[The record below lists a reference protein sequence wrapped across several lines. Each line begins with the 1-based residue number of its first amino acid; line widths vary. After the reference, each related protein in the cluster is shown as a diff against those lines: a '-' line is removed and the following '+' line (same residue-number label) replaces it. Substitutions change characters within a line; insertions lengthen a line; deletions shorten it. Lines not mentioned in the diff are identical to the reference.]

1 MALNYQQVWKSMND
15 LEMVTSKIC
24 SAREILDSAIDA
36 HQEQKH
42 EKVECLLYAVDEYLQ
57 YYLQEFDEKFK
68 KAWKETVVKSKVDDG
83 MRPWGHSDLEYSIAN
98 QENKFD
104 LTATGEK
111 FPLSCDKDDKSPEC
125 QKSWNDFWEECYYL
139 EEYESHDPDDYK
151 NCPTPPWGRGDSKS
165 RYPEPNQ
172 KQYTEEE
179 LNAMCDKASSE
190 QEKDRCREYNLREA
204 EYYNQRAR
212 LDADVAAIKAAG
224 GYEWTPDPEVSR
236 NDETRLK
243 YEEGWVYESPDGG
256 KTVTK
261 RKVGSLEKT
270 IVKADGYS
278 TSEPSKKWI
287 LPVEEVKDEDTD
299 ENIYCVTFPDDLLE
313 AADLKEGDDVEWVDK
328 GDGSYLLRKVTRPL
342 QMDEC

>member
-1 MALNYQQVWKSMND
+1 MND

-24 SAREILDSAIDA
+24 SAREILDSVIDA
-36 HQEQKH
+36 HGEDRH
-42 EKVECLLYAVDEYLQ
+42 EKVETLLYAVDEYLQ

-68 KAWKETVVKSKVDDG
+68 KAWKETVVACKESQKE
-83 MRPWGHSDLEYSIAN
+83 LFEAAIA
-98 QENKFD
+98 ERD
-104 LTATGEK
+104 YYEGGDYDAAGAK
-111 FPLSCDKDDKSPEC
+111 FPRVCDKNDPSPEC
-125 QKSWNDFWEECYYL
+125 KKDWSDFWEECYYP

-151 NCPTPPWGRGDSKS
+151 NCPVPPWGRGDSES

-179 LNAMCDKASSE
+179 LDAMCDAAVKQE
-190 QEKDRCREYNLREA
+190 EKDKCREYNLREA
-204 EYYNQRAR
+204 EYYNQRAK
-212 LDADVAAIKAAG
+212 LDAEVAAIKAAG
-224 GYEWTPDPEVSR
+224 GYEWTPDSEVSR

-243 YEEGWVYESPDGG
+243 YEDGWVYESPDGG

-261 RKVGSLEKT
+261 RRVGSLEKT

-287 LPVEEVKDEDTD
+287 LPVEEVKDEDTH

-328 GDGSYLLRKVTRPL
+328 GDGSYLLRKVARPL
-342 QMDEC
+342 RMDEC